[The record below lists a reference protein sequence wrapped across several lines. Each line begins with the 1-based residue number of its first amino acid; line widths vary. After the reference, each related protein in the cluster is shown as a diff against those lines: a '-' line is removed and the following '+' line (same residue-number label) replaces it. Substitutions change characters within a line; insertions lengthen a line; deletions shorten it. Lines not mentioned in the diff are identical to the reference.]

1 MKIDKKQVNM
11 TKNRVSKKKKVI
23 IFGTN
28 ITIFNRI
35 VDRNKINKKKLLH
48 FRSDWGIIEKEY

>member
-1 MKIDKKQVNM
+1 M
-11 TKNRVSKKKKVI
+11 VI